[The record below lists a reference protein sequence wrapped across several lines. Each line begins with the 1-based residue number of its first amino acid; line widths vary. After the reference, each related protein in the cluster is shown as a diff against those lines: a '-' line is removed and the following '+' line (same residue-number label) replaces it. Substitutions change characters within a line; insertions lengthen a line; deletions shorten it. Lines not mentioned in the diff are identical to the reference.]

1 MIRMAG
7 NAFTLEGVGF
17 SYGSTR
23 VFKGLDLVVRE
34 GAVTTLLGANGSG
47 KTTLFNVM
55 TKRLKPQ
62 EGRVFLRAGNVAD
75 VRPAD
80 FAKLVSVVH
89 QHNMAPADAE
99 VRTLVGYGR
108 SPYRKLGVRR
118 SLPDREQDARMIE
131 WALATCDLKDV
142 EHRVI
147 SSLSGGQRQRV
158 WMAMALAQGA
168 NVLLL
173 DEPTTFLDVR
183 YQLEI
188 LKLVRMLNEEHG
200 MTVVMVLHD
209 MNQAIEY
216 SDEIVALAH
225 GRIIA
230 QGAPHDVVTPG
241 FLSQVYGVDL
251 DVVRVRGKPYVLAV

>member
-1 MIRMAG
+1 MAG

-23 VFKGLDLVVRE
+23 IFKGLDLVVRE
-34 GAVTTLLGANGSG
+34 GAVTTFLGANGSG

-62 EGRVFLRAGNVAD
+62 EGRVLLRAGNVAD

-80 FAKLVSVVH
+80 FATLVSVVH
-89 QHNMAPADAE
+89 QHNTAPADVD

-108 SPYRKLGVRR
+108 FPHRKRGVRR
-118 SLPDREQDARMIE
+118 LSADRDRDARMVE
-131 WALATCDLKDV
+131 WALSTCDLKDV
-142 EHRVI
+142 EQCAI

-158 WMAMALAQGA
+158 WIAMALAQGA
-168 NVLLL
+168 DVLLL

-188 LKLVRMLNEEHG
+188 LKLVRMLNEKHG

-209 MNQAIEY
+209 MNQAVAY
-216 SDEIVALAH
+216 SDEIVALAQ
-225 GRIIA
+225 GRVVA
-230 QGAPHDVVTPG
+230 QGPPCNVVTPD
-241 FLSQVYGVDL
+241 LLNQVYGVDL
-251 DVVRVRGKPYVLAV
+251 DVVRVRGKPYVLTV

>member
-1 MIRMAG
+1 
-7 NAFTLEGVGF
+7 
-17 SYGSTR
+17 
-23 VFKGLDLVVRE
+23 
-34 GAVTTLLGANGSG
+34 
-47 KTTLFNVM
+47 
-55 TKRLKPQ
+55 
-62 EGRVFLRAGNVAD
+62 
-75 VRPAD
+75 
-80 FAKLVSVVH
+80 
-89 QHNMAPADAE
+89 
-99 VRTLVGYGR
+99 
-108 SPYRKLGVRR
+108 
-118 SLPDREQDARMIE
+118 MIE